1 MTART
6 RIIIAAGLAALA
18 FTGFAARGVSAQAL
32 DPAVRTAL
40 SQGIVGEQADG
51 YLGFAKAGSGDLK
64 AKVEAINI
72 KRRAAYTDMAAK
84 RGVSVKDAAAA
95 TGCQTLQRLQD
106 GQAYQLPG
114 GGWQVKSGAISLPSY
129 CS

>member
-1 MTART
+1 MTAKT
-6 RIIIAAGLAALA
+6 KMILTAGIAALVIAGA
-18 FTGFAARGVSAQAL
+18 GVRAYAQAS
-32 DPAVRTAL
+32 DPAVKAAID
-40 SQGIVGEQADG
+40 QGVVGEQADG
-51 YLGFAKAGSGDLK
+51 YLGLAKGGNADLK

-95 TGCQTLQRLQD
+95 TGCQTLKRLGN

-114 GGWQVKSGAISLPSY
+114 GAWQVKSGAISLPSY
-129 CS
+129 CA

>member
-1 MTART
+1 MILTAGVAALL
-6 RIIIAAGLAALA
+6 IAGAAG
-18 FTGFAARGVSAQAL
+18 RGYAQAN
-32 DPAVRTAL
+32 DPAVKAAIE
-40 SQGIVGEQADG
+40 QGVVGEQADG
-51 YLGFAKAGSGDLK
+51 YLGLAKGGSGDLK

-95 TGCQTLQRLQD
+95 TGCQTLKRLGN

-114 GGWQVKSGAISLPSY
+114 SGWKVKSGAIDLPSY
-129 CS
+129 CVS